1 MHDFWCYILLDIIQ
15 IKLIFPPHEY
25 FVDYQETRKLMVKVT
40 ISVLVAEDHH
50 VVRAGLCGL
59 LEAPTDIAVVGEAE
73 NGREAVK
80 LALELKPQVVL
91 LDIGM
96 PQLNGIDAARQIV
109 ADSPDTKI
117 ICLSMHREKHLVQAM
132 LQAGA
137 NGYLLK
143 TCAAKDLVEAIRAVA
158 FGRAYLSSDIAGD
171 IVSDHVRNNDN
182 NQTCSSTFHHLLRY
196 LVLMMMRVI
205 LNYSQRIQYSGG
217 RAYCGAAGGGPED
230 GPGV

>member
-1 MHDFWCYILLDIIQ
+1 
-15 IKLIFPPHEY
+15 
-25 FVDYQETRKLMVKVT
+25 MVKVT

-182 NQTCSSTFHHLLRY
+182 NQTCSSIYHKLSAREREVLQLLAEGKSTKEVAHSLFIGEKTVATHRLNIMKKLDLHTLAGLIHHAIREG
-196 LVLMMMRVI
+196 LVTI
-205 LNYSQRIQYSGG
+205 
-217 RAYCGAAGGGPED
+217 
-230 GPGV
+230 